1 MAGQKFIVGA
11 GQAGNRGLYSW
22 TLSPSQRIIADL
34 LADIDDTG
42 YFVRIT
48 LGETIINMEVDAGS
62 DGTGS
67 DLGPDLLASWENF
80 SSAILIEAGGLSL
93 TLPGPNYRLNTGQDR
108 TEPYQWTLS
117 SSYVRRKNAFVTAYK
132 LLTQA
137 QKDAT
142 TITLR
147 NSLAPL
153 RVPVEASQTFIA
165 GESGYAT
172 TVDGHKVN
180 TWTLNPQQQIDAD
193 LLAAD
198 VTGYFG
204 YFQFN
209 DQLTS
214 AEVSLNTSSSLGGS
228 VSARGPD
235 LTALWEESLYAVLI
249 QAGGLSLN
257 IPGPAYNFNADLD
270 HTEPYAWELSL
281 HDSAQARTF
290 FTAYAL
296 LTQSQKAATTIT
308 LRTSLPV
315 VLRPTAAFAGAS
327 AGVLAAMVG
336 LITEGPLQVTAAM
349 VGESAGALAATAS
362 LKSPRDPAVT
372 FGVEDFNQTGLEVP
386 VLALVTA
393 GVPEGNGTVYRAASN
408 GGPLGSVS
416 DESDLQVV
424 SGQGVTRIALAVP
437 IPNIAIMQM
446 WDDPSTLSWSDY
458 FNDNP
463 TKTARL
469 QFSADGPAYELSKG
483 TQESDFSTWS
493 TRSANTIRAINAAIA
508 VSGYEFILAIAGPIV
523 DLDATAGLAGSSAG
537 ALTATAE
544 LQTPDVLQ
552 PTAALAGASAGELV
566 ATASLLTPVTLNAT
580 VALAGES
587 AGSLAGTAG
596 LVTPRTLLL
605 QDFNQT
611 GLDVDVLGIFVAA
624 APANIYANSD
634 RGGSQ
639 SPLAGS
645 DFGIGTGETVLS
657 RVIVNAAGAVVI
669 LNDNDKP
676 TTLTMSAH
684 FGSSNTDSDWTLYI
698 QTLDGVAS
706 TNALGNTGGG
716 FSQWRMDTDAAAII
730 NAIGANDR
738 VILAIAR
745 ASAGADLAANAT
757 FAGESTGALAATA
770 SLLTPAVLNATASL
784 AGAAVGEL
792 AATASLLTPVV
803 LQPTAAFAGAAAGVL
818 TGTASLITPVTLN
831 ATASLAGESAGAL
844 SGTASLI
851 ASLRL
856 QDFNQAGLDVDL
868 LGIFVA
874 AAPANIYADSNR
886 GGTQSPLA
894 GSDFGIGSGETLLSR
909 IIVNDNG
916 TTIILNDD
924 DVPSGLTMSAQF
936 GASNTDSDWT
946 LYIQTLDGVASTISL
961 RTTGGSFAQW
971 RMSANA
977 AAITNAIGAGDRVII
992 AIAKAS
998 VVVGLAANATLAGES
1013 AGELTG
1019 TASLLTLDVLRPTA
1033 TFTGA
1038 AVGELFGAAALL
1050 TPATLNATASMAG
1063 ASAGALGA
1071 RVSLSALAV
1080 PDALQATASM
1090 SGESKGLLKTA
1101 ALLST
1106 AAPVTKLSAAALNR
1120 INAFGLHGNKPLT
1133 CIEIYHP
1140 DVPDNIRVVNDSDD
1154 LFIGP
1159 DRYLRAA
1166 FSATIPQDKEGELPR
1181 GELHIDN
1188 VGRAMVEWI
1197 ELSQGGR
1204 GAKIS
1209 IREVFIPVAG
1219 NRNAEVS
1226 WEITGLDVGRI
1237 RMTNERVTA
1246 ELTDNRVAKAPA
1258 VKLRHDVIESPGL
1271 Q

>member
-11 GQAGNRGLYSW
+11 GTAFGVRIRWGLDPRPQIS
-22 TLSPSQRIIADL
+22 ADL

-42 YFVRIT
+42 YFASLA
-48 LGETIINMEVDAGS
+48 LGDTIANFNVSAASDSGS
-62 DGTGS
+62 DFGQ
-67 DLGPDLLASWENF
+67 DLLASWETF

-93 TLPGPNYRLNTGQDR
+93 SIPGPDWQSSARRDS

-117 SSYVRRKNAFVTAYK
+117 SGVVNRKNAFVTAYK
-132 LLTQA
+132 LLTDA
-137 QKDAT
+137 QKNAT

-153 RVPVEASQTFIA
+153 RVPVDAIQTFIV
-165 GESGYAT
+165 GESAYT
-172 TVDGHKVN
+172 TNVDGHKRN
-180 TWTLNPQQQIDAD
+180 TWTLDPQQQINAD

-198 VTGYFG
+198 AAGYFG

-214 AEVSLNTSSSLGGS
+214 AEVSLNTSSALGGS
-228 VSARGPD
+228 VSVRGPD
-235 LTALWEESLYAVLI
+235 LTTLWETSLYAVFI
-249 QAGGLSLN
+249 QAGGLSLS

-281 HDSAQARTF
+281 HDGAQARAF

-296 LTQSQKAATTIT
+296 LSQPQKDATKIT
-308 LRTSLPV
+308 LRTSAP
-315 VLRPTAAFAGAS
+315 PAALNASASMAGAA
-327 AGVLAAMVG
+327 AGVLVAMVG
-336 LITEGPLQVTAAM
+336 LITEGPLQATAEQA
-349 VGESAGALAATAS
+349 GASAGELSATAS

-372 FGVEDFNQTGLEVP
+372 FGVEDFNQTGLEVS

-393 GVPEGNGTVYRAASN
+393 GAPEANGTVYRAASN

-416 DESDLQVV
+416 AESDLQVV
-424 SGQGVTRIALAVP
+424 SGQGVTQIALAVP
-437 IPNIAIMQM
+437 IPSIAVLQI
-446 WDDPSTLSWSDY
+446 WDDPSALSWATY

-469 QFSADGPAYELSKG
+469 QFSADGPAYELTKG

-508 VSGYEFILAIAGPIV
+508 VSGYEFILAIAGPTPPAV

-544 LQTPDVLQ
+544 LQTLDVLQ

-587 AGSLAGTAG
+587 AGLLVCTAG

-639 SPLAGS
+639 SPIAGS
-645 DFGIGTGETVLS
+645 DFGIGSGETVLS

-716 FSQWRMDTDAAAII
+716 FSQWRMGTDSAAII

-745 ASAGADLAANAT
+745 ASAGADLAANAA
-757 FAGESTGALAATA
+757 FAGAAAGELAATA

-784 AGAAVGEL
+784 AG
-792 AATASLLTPVV
+792 
-803 LQPTAAFAGAAAGVL
+803 
-818 TGTASLITPVTLN
+818 
-831 ATASLAGESAGAL
+831 ESAGAL
-844 SGTASLI
+844 
-851 ASLRL
+851 
-856 QDFNQAGLDVDL
+856 V
-868 LGIFVA
+868 
-874 AAPANIYADSNR
+874 
-886 GGTQSPLA
+886 
-894 GSDFGIGSGETLLSR
+894 
-909 IIVNDNG
+909 G
-916 TTIILNDD
+916 TT
-924 DVPSGLTMSAQF
+924 
-936 GASNTDSDWT
+936 
-946 LYIQTLDGVASTISL
+946 
-961 RTTGGSFAQW
+961 
-971 RMSANA
+971 
-977 AAITNAIGAGDRVII
+977 
-992 AIAKAS
+992 
-998 VVVGLAANATLAGES
+998 
-1013 AGELTG
+1013 
-1019 TASLLTLDVLRPTA
+1019 SLLTL
-1033 TFTGA
+1033 
-1038 AVGELFGAAALL
+1038 
-1050 TPATLNATASMAG
+1050 ATLNATASMAG

-1080 PDALQATASM
+1080 PDALQATASLAGAAAGELAATASLLSLDVLRPTAAFTGESAGELVATASLLTPVTLNATASM
-1090 SGESKGLLKTA
+1090 SGKAKGLLKTA
-1101 ALLST
+1101 ALLGT
-1106 AAPVTKLSAAALNR
+1106 AIPVTKLSAAALNR

-1219 NRNAEVS
+1219 NRIAEVS